1 MPTFRPH
8 SKTRGMTM
16 LEAIVA
22 IAIMGIVALS
32 LAALSTAVETTSEYT
47 FGHGAAIQQAR
58 VALRRIQH
66 KISTATATEDF
77 PGCFVFSEFI
87 GGADF
92 PDTLVVWS
100 PSSGAPANAGGP
112 PLYSEL
118 LIYCADPAV
127 PNEFVELR
135 AATDMRSTPDFSDMS
150 TWLTEL
156 AAIKADGAVARSVL
170 IKTLRTAVPN
180 NLAAERGVVRFT
192 LRVLPSPTEWA
203 SYQAGNTTWD
213 NLAWV
218 QDIHGANFGLRQS
231 WCQIELQL
239 LADEVGTV
247 DSSEQILPFFGSA
260 ALYYQLEK

>member
-1 MPTFRPH
+1 MRTFLHR

-16 LEAIVA
+16 MEAIVA
-22 IAIMGIVALS
+22 IAIMGIVAIS
-32 LAALSTAVETTSEYT
+32 LAALGSAVETTSEYT
-47 FGHGAAIQQAR
+47 FGNGAAIQQAR
-58 VALRRIQH
+58 VALLRIRN
-66 KISTATATEDF
+66 KISTATASEGF
-77 PGCFVFSEFI
+77 PGFFVSNDFVS
-87 GGADF
+87 GADY

-100 PSSGAPANAGGP
+100 PLSGAAVNADGP

-135 AATDMRSTPDFSDMS
+135 AASDVRPTPDLYDAS

-156 AAIKADGAVARSVL
+156 AAIKADATADRSVL
-170 IKTLRTAVPN
+170 IETLRTAQPN
-180 NLAAERGVVRFT
+180 ALTAARGVVRFT
-192 LRVLPSPTEWA
+192 QRVLPSPTEWA
-203 SYQAGNTTWD
+203 SYQAGSTTWE

-218 QDIHGANFGLRQS
+218 QDIRGSNFGLRQA

-239 LADEVGTV
+239 LADEAGRVA
-247 DSSEQILPFFGSA
+247 SSNRILPFFGSA